1 MLLATDATREEMLN
15 RLNTLPSS
23 QGLKGNMSH
32 NEHAV

>member
-1 MLLATDATREEMLN
+1 MLLATATREEMLN

-32 NEHAV
+32 NEYAV